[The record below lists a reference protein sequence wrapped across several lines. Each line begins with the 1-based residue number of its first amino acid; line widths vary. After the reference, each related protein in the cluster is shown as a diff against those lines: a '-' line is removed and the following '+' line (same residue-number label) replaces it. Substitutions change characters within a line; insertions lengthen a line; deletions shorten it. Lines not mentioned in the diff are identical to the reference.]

1 MFQFIGSDKRFISFP
16 LRATFGNEH
25 VQPAASASLFFLLI
39 LLLLFTDGFM
49 GDSFISSPPAA
60 KGGVRAVST
69 EHKPIFYF
77 IINI

>member
-60 KGGVRAVST
+60 KVGVRAVST